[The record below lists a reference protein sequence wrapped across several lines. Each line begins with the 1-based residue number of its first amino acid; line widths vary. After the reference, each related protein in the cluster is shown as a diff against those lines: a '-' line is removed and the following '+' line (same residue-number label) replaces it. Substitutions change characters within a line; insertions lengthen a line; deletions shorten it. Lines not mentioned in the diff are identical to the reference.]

1 MLKLSPNICPVPN
14 ICTGKHRWYSVSAK
28 RALCKL
34 HSVAW
39 GQIARQLRP
48 CFSPSLSEAMA
59 GLWCLSLPRPFARM
73 RGARRGI
80 AALPGAPTPG
90 VAPASFKAAAE
101 ELTMQRIPFVAWAAP
116 LGPEC
121 VPAAARPKTGEGG
134 SHGRL
139 LGSRVSMRCAR
150 LPARLPMAASPRSA
164 AQGRAITYSV
174 S

>member
-1 MLKLSPNICPVPN
+1 
-14 ICTGKHRWYSVSAK
+14 
-28 RALCKL
+28 
-34 HSVAW
+34 
-39 GQIARQLRP
+39 
-48 CFSPSLSEAMA
+48 MA

-90 VAPASFKAAAE
+90 VAPALFKAAAE
-101 ELTMQRIPFVAWAAP
+101 ELTLQRIPFVAGAAP
-116 LGPEC
+116 LGRSAMGPDC

-150 LPARLPMAASPRSA
+150 LPARSPMAASPCST